1 MAWWN
6 RGKDEP
12 VQQDDPEQLSP
23 ELIARYNEVLLEG
36 LSDGDL
42 MNRVKNDPF
51 RNPEGRDPREFLTIE
66 EVMRLKKE
74 IDKGV

>member
-6 RGKDEP
+6 RNKDEP

-23 ELIARYNEVLLEG
+23 ELIARYNEVLLDG